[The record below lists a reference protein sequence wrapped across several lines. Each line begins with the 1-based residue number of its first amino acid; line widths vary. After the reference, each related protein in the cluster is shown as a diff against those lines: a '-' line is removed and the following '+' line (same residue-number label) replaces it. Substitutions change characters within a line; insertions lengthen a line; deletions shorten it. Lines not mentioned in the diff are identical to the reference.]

1 MIQIFVLFNGH
12 FLNMRTEVIVW
23 ENDNLTT
30 VKDLNKKVPRP
41 NEFVSMT
48 ARKDDTSPVKSIFYD
63 KRPCKTI

>member
-48 ARKDDTSPVKSIFYD
+48 ARKDDTSPVKSIFD
-63 KRPCKTI
+63 HKRP

>member
-41 NEFVSMT
+41 NKFGSMT
-48 ARKDDTSPVKSIFYD
+48 ARKDDTSPVKSIFD
-63 KRPCKTI
+63 HKRP